1 MKKIKYSSIKN
12 FSKIGHISHVEEI
25 PVFERE
31 NEFADYVFASDNIDK
46 KKIINDL
53 FETASE
59 EEKWYYGEEVV
70 MDKCK
75 KQASREINEQVN
87 ELRRNMLAEA
97 KEHKGE
103 YFAVLHSQYLGH
115 GDYLTVNDGIYAS
128 EEVAKVCADILN
140 EQYNRQH
147 TVVDNEGNATE
158 DEKEL

>member
-25 PVFERE
+25 PVFESE
-31 NEFADYVFASDNIDK
+31 KEFTDYVFASDNIDK

-75 KQASREINEQVN
+75 KQASREIN
-87 ELRRNMLAEA
+87 
-97 KEHKGE
+97 
-103 YFAVLHSQYLGH
+103 
-115 GDYLTVNDGIYAS
+115 
-128 EEVAKVCADILN
+128 
-140 EQYNRQH
+140 
-147 TVVDNEGNATE
+147 
-158 DEKEL
+158 